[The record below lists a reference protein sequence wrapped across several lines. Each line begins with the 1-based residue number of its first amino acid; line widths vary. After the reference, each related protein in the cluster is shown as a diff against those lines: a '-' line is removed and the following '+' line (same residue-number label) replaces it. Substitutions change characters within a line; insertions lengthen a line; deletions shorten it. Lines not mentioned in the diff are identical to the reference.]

1 MSDHRQVARNFG
13 DIKPVSEKQRIE
25 QLDVLR
31 GIAVLGIFV
40 MNVQAFAMPAILYI
54 DPLAMGEINSG
65 EYAAWYLTQVLANTK
80 FMAIFTVLFGA
91 GLAMMA
97 AKAKAAHRSTSGI
110 QYRRLAWLLV
120 IGLLH
125 AYFLFYGDVLVS
137 YALLGMLVWL
147 LVGLPIPAMLAIACA
162 CMGIW
167 FLQTFSFTHF
177 MESEMAEKGV
187 DLWQMSPEAIE
198 REMSLRSGSFADQ
211 LNWRIP
217 TAIKVQIWWTL
228 LMTGL
233 KTISLMLIGAVLLR
247 WSLLRGGHRAT
258 EWAMLIG
265 GLVLGLPLVIVGIEL
280 FESTTNTPLGVGL
293 IECMKEA
300 GNLALAAAWIGGV
313 LLLCRSESLRWL
325 RTILAPVGR
334 MALTAYI
341 FESVIAGWIFY
352 GHGLGWVGQVSR
364 VEQFYIV
371 VVVWIGLL
379 VGCSLWLSWFRFGPL
394 EWIWRMLTY
403 WRFEAIRRGD

>member
-65 EYAAWYLTQVLANTK
+65 EYVAWYLTQVFANTK

-177 MESEMAEKGV
+177 ME
-187 DLWQMSPEAIE
+187 
-198 REMSLRSGSFADQ
+198 R
-211 LNWRIP
+211 
-217 TAIKVQIWWTL
+217 
-228 LMTGL
+228 
-233 KTISLMLIGAVLLR
+233 
-247 WSLLRGGHRAT
+247 
-258 EWAMLIG
+258 
-265 GLVLGLPLVIVGIEL
+265 
-280 FESTTNTPLGVGL
+280 
-293 IECMKEA
+293 
-300 GNLALAAAWIGGV
+300 
-313 LLLCRSESLRWL
+313 
-325 RTILAPVGR
+325 
-334 MALTAYI
+334 
-341 FESVIAGWIFY
+341 
-352 GHGLGWVGQVSR
+352 
-364 VEQFYIV
+364 
-371 VVVWIGLL
+371 
-379 VGCSLWLSWFRFGPL
+379 
-394 EWIWRMLTY
+394 
-403 WRFEAIRRGD
+403 